1 MSGEGKVV
9 CVTGASGFIASWL
22 VKLLLHRGY
31 TVHATVRNLK
41 DPSKVT
47 HLLALDGAKERLNL
61 FEADLLEENS
71 FDDAINNGCEG
82 VFHTASPV
90 HLSPSA
96 TKVGLVDP
104 AVKGTLNV
112 LGSCVRTPSV
122 KRVVVTSSTASVM
135 YKQNTKSPTD
145 VVDETWYAD
154 KEFAEETKQWYV
166 LSKVLADEA
175 GWKYAEENGID
186 LVSLHPALVIGPL
199 LQPTLNFSSRVILDL
214 VKEEKDGLLNGIFA
228 DYPLV
233 DVRDVANAHIQAF
246 ELPSASGRYC
256 LVGINMHASQIL
268 KIASRLFPSLHI
280 PDKYK
285 DDLPAVATYQV
296 SQEKAKSLGINF
308 TSFDVSLKDTIES
321 LKEKNFLNF

>member
-31 TVHATVRNLK
+31 TVHATIRSLK
-41 DPSKVT
+41 VPSKVS
-47 HLLALDGAKERLNL
+47 HLLALDGAKERLHL
-61 FEADLLEENS
+61 FEADLLKENS
-71 FDDAINNGCEG
+71 FDDAINGCEG

-90 HLSPSA
+90 DLSPSA
-96 TKVGLVDP
+96 TKAELVDP

-112 LGSCVRTPSV
+112 LRSCVRTPSV

-135 YKQNTKSPTD
+135 FKPNPLSPTD
-145 VVDETWYAD
+145 VVDETWYTD
-154 KEFAEETKQWYV
+154 KEFAEEAQQWYV
-166 LSKVLADEA
+166 LSKVLAEEA
-175 GWKYAEENGID
+175 GYKYAEENGID
-186 LVSLHPALVIGPL
+186 LVSLHPAFVIGPL
-199 LQPTLNFSSRVILDL
+199 LQPTLNLSSEVILDL
-214 VKEEKDGLLNGIFA
+214 VKGGKETMPTGI
-228 DYPLV
+228 YPLV

-256 LVGINMHASQIL
+256 LVGITIHSSQIL
-268 KIASRLFPSLHI
+268 KMASRLFPSLSI

-296 SQEKAKSLGINF
+296 SQEKAKSLGINY